1 MSAWRM
7 DIVGWGVNRFSNQ
20 RIAHSVKDFYDTS
33 KGFPKYRGLRTL
45 FLFRSSDCGVQII
58 VLLSARV
65 VMLLV
70 FHPLYFFFRTRLDY
84 LNSTLA
90 LLFELRN
97 PYLLTVLA
105 NLTMLPHLPVNRWMF
120 AQKQMANL
128 SILGIEVSPMISKK
142 YPRNFET
149 VQDYPRLS

>member
-1 MSAWRM
+1 M

-33 KGFPKYRGLRTL
+33 KRFPKYRGLRTL

-84 LNSTLA
+84 LNSTLT
-90 LLFELRN
+90 LLCELCN
-97 PYLLTVLA
+97 PYLTVLA
-105 NLTMLPHLPVNRWMF
+105 NLAMLSTSTSLPMNVHTKLNGKSVN
-120 AQKQMANL
+120 
-128 SILGIEVSPMISKK
+128 V
-142 YPRNFET
+142 RN
-149 VQDYPRLS
+149 